1 MIRQQ
6 PGRPGVNPL
15 KAGGNAGGL
24 EQGYQQPQGNQPK
37 GLDLSSYS
45 PGRAQPIQPPSQ
57 GTPFQA
63 YNQQQGA
70 PRSAPQFGGD
80 VMFAGGTPYFNG
92 RPGPMPR
99 QQKAAPPRETPAVGA
114 QPQVPFTQS
123 AVGVGGQQFSDPSQ
137 AFAQRDALIQRIN
150 EARAPMFANSGM
162 YMGGAAPPPPQP
174 LDFNAL
180 LGQANEMV
188 AGGWQNPFATPAQ
201 PSFSGLMAPPPEAYY
216 PGGTMNDGYGMGGQQ
231 GPAPGYGTPPELRG
245 GYRTAD
251 WRDADGDGVDD
262 RDQDGPGM
270 PPYPRPMPN
279 PKGVGSGN
287 WPMRPDGG
295 LAPAPA
301 PGSGAPPDR
310 RGGSGRSAGG
320 GEGIWKEY
328 LSTPSVRDWA
338 LKSDGPAAENARK
351 KMMELGMMPPSRPGQ
366 ANPVAPP
373 SQGAPQRRARSISE
387 IAGDFYDPN
396 PGGPKLMVV
405 QDWHNPQTGEEY
417 GGTGIAPRPGTGWMP
432 GKSPVARLRGELD
445 QADRNAAY
453 QPPAE
458 GTSRVDPGTGKAV
471 TYSNGQWNWRPSP
484 VSGVVSYD
492 VSRFGDGTPA
502 PPPPAAPAPQQPAD
516 PSAVTDLTSLP
527 FYKSL
532 FVGDTV
538 RRMPNGQYQVL
549 DWSGK
554 PVEVYAS
561 NGTEPIIRTGKG
573 RTGNTIW
580 GSTPEGAAENAA
592 RLQRLMEEDAPR
604 KQAQSAD
611 IDAKLK
617 RLEELRTAAL
627 RRAKAGKFR
636 EGGFKSP
643 EYREYN
649 DLMNFASALDDDR
662 TQWDQLTAQQ
672 RNMVRRLNP
681 TAAF

>member
-1 MIRQQ
+1 MSLIMPNGSRTRTYVPRGLGGAFPEWPGSGNPAGAAPQPAPQPQQ
-6 PGRPGVNPL
+6 SRPR
-15 KAGGNAGGL
+15 GL
-24 EQGYQQPQGNQPK
+24 EAYA
-37 GLDLSSYS
+37 

-63 YNQQQGA
+63 YSPQQPASRPQFGGGMEWQGGSPYFNESA
-70 PRSAPQFGGD
+70 GRRISTMPQQPPAPQFGGQFNQFP
-80 VMFAGGTPYFNG
+80 VRPQQPYAHY
-92 RPGPMPR
+92 P
-99 QQKAAPPRETPAVGA
+99 
-114 QPQVPFTQS
+114 
-123 AVGVGGQQFSDPSQ
+123 
-137 AFAQRDALIQRIN
+137 
-150 EARAPMFANSGM
+150 
-162 YMGGAAPPPPQP
+162 GGAAGMPPFYPGGPQAPLPRPPSWGMPGIPPQMPPVTSGPYRPTQPSYAPPPP
-174 LDFNAL
+174 
-180 LGQANEMV
+180 
-188 AGGWQNPFATPAQ
+188 
-201 PSFSGLMAPPPEAYY
+201 
-216 PGGTMNDGYGMGGQQ
+216 
-231 GPAPGYGTPPELRG
+231 
-245 GYRTAD
+245 
-251 WRDADGDGVDD
+251 
-262 RDQDGPGM
+262 
-270 PPYPRPMPN
+270 
-279 PKGVGSGN
+279 
-287 WPMRPDGG
+287 
-295 LAPAPA
+295 
-301 PGSGAPPDR
+301 
-310 RGGSGRSAGG
+310 
-320 GEGIWKEY
+320 
-328 LSTPSVRDWA
+328 
-338 LKSDGPAAENARK
+338 
-351 KMMELGMMPPSRPGQ
+351 
-366 ANPVAPP
+366 
-373 SQGAPQRRARSISE
+373 
-387 IAGDFYDPN
+387 
-396 PGGPKLMVV
+396 
-405 QDWHNPQTGEEY
+405 
-417 GGTGIAPRPGTGWMP
+417 
-432 GKSPVARLRGELD
+432 
-445 QADRNAAY
+445 AY

-471 TYSNGQWNWRPSP
+471 TYSNGQWNWRPNP
-484 VSGVVSYD
+484 VSGVVAYD

-502 PPPPAAPAPQQPAD
+502 PPPPAATAPQQPAD